1 MKPAIVFAF
10 GAMTAFAVLGLLH
23 KQAGRSRCRPRQIN
37 ILLFAWSAL
46 FAACSLFLR
55 GQSLRAVPVK
65 VWAIAIPSGVSAAT
79 AILLFQIGVRY
90 GKIAA
95 SWLIVN
101 LSSAIPIL
109 ISILIYREKVG
120 AKQAIAL
127 AAMLVS
133 LVLLW
138 IERWQAEKAAP

>member
-23 KQAGRSRCRPRQIN
+23 KQADRSRCRPRQIN
-37 ILLFAWSAL
+37 VLLFAWSAL

-55 GQSLRAVPVK
+55 GQSLVAVPVK
-65 VWAIAIPSGVSAAT
+65 VWAIAIPSGVCAAT

-101 LSSAIPIL
+101 LSSGIPIL
-109 ISILIYREKVG
+109 ISILVYRETVG
-120 AKQAIAL
+120 VKQGIAL
-127 AAMLVS
+127 LAMFVS

-138 IERWQAEKAAP
+138 LERRQSEKVAS

>member
-1 MKPAIVFAF
+1 MKPAFVFAF
-10 GAMTAFAVLGLLH
+10 GAMTAYAVLGLLH
-23 KQAGRSRCRPRQIN
+23 KQADRSHCRPRQIN
-37 ILLFAWSAL
+37 LLLFAWSAL
-46 FAACSLFLR
+46 FAACSLLLR
-55 GQSLRAVPVK
+55 GQSLAVPAK

-101 LSSAIPIL
+101 LSAGIPIL
-109 ISILIYREKVG
+109 ISIVIYREKVG

-127 AAMLVS
+127 IAMLLS

-138 IERWQAEKAAP
+138 LERRQVERAAL